1 MKKLKIPII
10 TLLIL
15 FSVLLLTV
23 GIAALKLYTGYTVF
37 RDLRYTENDATVMDI
52 YLPND
57 ASEREINGV
66 ILLIHG
72 GSWAGGDKAEEELR
86 CRLLAS
92 HGYIAVSINY
102 TLWCGEND
110 AEYDVTTVL
119 DEIDSALAFIADF
132 TADMGINTDRAALG
146 GYSAGAHLALLY
158 SYTRN
163 GTAPLEIKFAASLA
177 GPLDLSTEIWGYEM
191 AAALARIMSSDITAE
206 NPPTAKEAD
215 EILIPYSPTNQVNE
229 NTPPTLI
236 VQGKKDDVVPPTNAT
251 SLAEKLSEYSIDYT
265 YKELES
271 SDHSLSQNPI
281 GHLGFYKTVL
291 NYCKTYFGY

>member
-1 MKKLKIPII
+1 MKKLKILII

-37 RDLRYTENDATVMDI
+37 NNLSYDGSDAEAMDI
-52 YLPND
+52 YIPND
-57 ASEREINGV
+57 ARERENNGV

-86 CRLLAS
+86 CRLFAS
-92 HGYIAVSINY
+92 HGYIAASINY
-102 TLWCGEND
+102 TLWSEKND
-110 AEYDVTTVL
+110 AEHDITSVL
-119 DEIDSALAFIADF
+119 DEIDSALKFVVDF
-132 TADMGINTDRAALG
+132 TADMGINTDRAAIG

-163 GTAPLEIKFAASLA
+163 DTAPTDIKFAASLA
-177 GPLDLSTEIWGYEM
+177 GPLDLSTEVWGYEM

-206 NPPTAKEAD
+206 NPPTAEQAD
-215 EILIPYSPTNQVNE
+215 EILLPYSPVSQISE
-229 NTPPTLI
+229 SSPPTLI
-236 VQGKKDDVVPPTNAT
+236 LQGKKDTVVPPQNAT
-251 SLAEKLSEYSIDYT
+251 SLVEKLSEYSIDYT